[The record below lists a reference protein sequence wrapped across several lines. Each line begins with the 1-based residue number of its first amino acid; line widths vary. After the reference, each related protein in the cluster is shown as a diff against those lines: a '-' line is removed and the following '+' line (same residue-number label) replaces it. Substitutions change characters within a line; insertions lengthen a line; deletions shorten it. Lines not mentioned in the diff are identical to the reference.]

1 MRWYLKKWMET
12 EAHDKFIAS
21 IASDLLQQKGLTVEE
36 YCQNIVQPQ
45 WPLDEIAIAL
55 FARMYKIHICV
66 FVEGKFWTTNR
77 NQAING
83 ANIYLVYC
91 GKLKFLDTVR
101 KGSLNEAL
109 LNKSP
114 AAQYYFRSNSP
125 EKGKNP
131 HNTESEQVS
140 GRKT

>member
-1 MRWYLKKWMET
+1 MVK
-12 EAHDKFIAS
+12 
-21 IASDLLQQKGLTVEE
+21 E
-36 YCQNIVQPQ
+36 YCQTIVQPQ

-66 FVEGKFWTTNR
+66 FVEGKLWTTNR

-91 GKLKFLDTVR
+91 GKLKFLDTVQ

-114 AAQYYFRSNSP
+114 AAQ
-125 EKGKNP
+125 
-131 HNTESEQVS
+131 
-140 GRKT
+140 